1 MPGDDNALFSEQMIV
16 GVMCNSITVISDLVK
31 IQPDKRSGLQ
41 PGYIGIQT
49 LEYCLSI
56 SRYTQTQ
63 HFANLRKPDCISPIE
78 NPRKSKRSI
87 PITDASLC
95 LLSEGENDL
104 LVTIQKNA

>member
-56 SRYTQTQ
+56 SQAGSPACNADL
-63 HFANLRKPDCISPIE
+63 FMLRE
-78 NPRKSKRSI
+78 RGNPH
-87 PITDASLC
+87 C
-95 LLSEGENDL
+95 LRGCDS
-104 LVTIQKNA
+104 